1 MPGGALR
8 TFRND
13 GERRVTRPGAP
24 FRLLDEFDQFGCSVV
39 KRFKSLA
46 FRSLAVSAALSGVL
60 AAGILLPGST
70 FSTRAKAQDLTTALS
85 HAYMA
90 NPDLNAQRAN
100 TRGVDEGVPTA
111 KALGRPKVTATGDV
125 GATTIDSR
133 SPGRKSHSELFP
145 AGVGLSISQ
154 TLYNGGRTANGI
166 RQAESSTLASRET
179 LRNTEQNTL
188 LDGVS
193 AYMNVVGNTA
203 LHTLRQN
210 NINVLNELVR
220 QTKDRFNVG
229 EVTRTDV
236 AQAEA
241 RLASAKSDLALA
253 QSNLRGSIATFRQK
267 IGIQPKK
274 LADTKPV
281 SAKRLPKNQ
290 GEAVNRALQDHP
302 AIAAALHGVDVQL
315 LQVKVVEGELY
326 PTVSLTGSLSR
337 RYDST
342 IEQDR
347 RTSASV
353 VGQVSIPIYDGGSAY
368 ARTRAAKE
376 TLGEKRMLVDSA
388 RDRVVQ
394 AVVASWALMEA
405 TGYQIEGAAAQVS
418 AAEIALNG
426 VREEARVGQ
435 RTTLDVLNAQQEL
448 LNARVAQVTA
458 QRDRVIASYSLLAA
472 TGQLSARTLGLKVA
486 TYDPKVHYEQVKDS
500 WLGLRTPSGE

>member
-1 MPGGALR
+1 MAYVLARMIREAGAVFPVKTVSSR
-8 TFRND
+8 FR
-13 GERRVTRPGAP
+13 R
-24 FRLLDEFDQFGCSVV
+24 DQFRCFAVQ
-39 KRFKSLA
+39 RLKSFA
-46 FRSLAVSAALSGVL
+46 FRSALAGLLLSGVS
-60 AAGILLPGST
+60 ALPVV
-70 FSTRAKAQDLTTALS
+70 AQDLTTALA
-85 HAYMA
+85 HAYSA
-90 NPDLNAQRAN
+90 NPDLNAARAN
-100 TRGVDEGVPTA
+100 TRGVDENVPLA
-111 KALGRPKVTATGDV
+111 KSLGRPKVTATGDY
-125 GATTIDSR
+125 GATSLDSR
-133 SPGRKSHSELFP
+133 SPGRSSHSELFP
-145 AGVGLSISQ
+145 AGAGLSINQ
-154 TLYNGGRTANGI
+154 TLYNGNRTSNGI
-166 RQAESSTLASRET
+166 RQAESSVLGARET

-203 LHTLRQN
+203 FFNLRES
-210 NINVLNELVR
+210 NIRVLNELVR

-253 QSNLRGSIATFRQK
+253 QSNLRGSIAKFKQV
-267 IGIQPKK
+267 IGLDPKK
-274 LADTKPV
+274 LAPVKPV
-281 SAKRLPKNQ
+281 AVNRLPKNQ

-302 AIAAALHGVDVQL
+302 AIAASLHGVDVQL

-337 RYDST
+337 RFDSS
-342 IEQDR
+342 IEKDR
-347 RTSASV
+347 RNSASV
-353 VGQVSIPIYDGGSAY
+353 IGQVSIPIYDGGSAY

-376 TLGEKRMLVDSA
+376 TLGEKRLLVDSA

-405 TGYQIEGAAAQVS
+405 TGFQIEGAAAQVS

-458 QRDRVIASYSLLAA
+458 QRDRVIASYSLLSA
-472 TGQLSARTLGLKVA
+472 TGQLSARALGLKVA
-486 TYDPKVHYEQVKDS
+486 AYDPKVHYEQVKDS

>member
-1 MPGGALR
+1 MAIVSARVIRKAGANFQAEASLLR
-8 TFRND
+8 L
-13 GERRVTRPGAP
+13 RR
-24 FRLLDEFDQFGCSVV
+24 DQFGCFAVQ
-39 KRFKSLA
+39 RFKSFA
-46 FRSLAVSAALSGVL
+46 FRSALAGFLLSGVS
-60 AAGILLPGST
+60 ALP
-70 FSTRAKAQDLTTALS
+70 ALAQDLTTALA
-85 HAYMA
+85 HAYSA
-90 NPDLNAQRAN
+90 NPDLNAARAN
-100 TRGVDEGVPTA
+100 TRGVDESVPTA
-111 KALGRPKVTATGDV
+111 KAAGRPKISATGDL
-125 GATTIDSR
+125 GASSLDSR
-133 SPGRKSHSELFP
+133 SPGRHSHSELFP
-145 AGVGLSISQ
+145 AGVGLSINQ
-154 TLYNGGRTANGI
+154 TLYNGNRTSNGI
-166 RQAESSTLASRET
+166 RQAESSVMAARET

-203 LHTLRQN
+203 FYNLRES
-210 NINVLNELVR
+210 NIRVLNELVR

-253 QSNLRGSIATFRQK
+253 QSNLRGSIAKFKQV
-267 IGIQPKK
+267 IGLDPKK
-274 LADTKPV
+274 LAPVKPV
-281 SAKRLPKNQ
+281 AANRLPKNQ

-302 AIAAALHGVDVQL
+302 AIAASLHGVDVQL

-337 RYDST
+337 RYDTS
-342 IEQDR
+342 IEKDR
-347 RTSASV
+347 RNSASV

-368 ARTRAAKE
+368 SRTRAAKE
-376 TLGEKRMLVDSA
+376 TLGEKRLLVDSA

-405 TGYQIEGAAAQVS
+405 TGFQLEGAAAQVS

-426 VREEARVGQ
+426 VKEEARVGQ

-458 QRDRVIASYSLLAA
+458 QRDRVIASYSLLSA
-472 TGQLSARTLGLKVA
+472 TGQLSARSLGLKVA